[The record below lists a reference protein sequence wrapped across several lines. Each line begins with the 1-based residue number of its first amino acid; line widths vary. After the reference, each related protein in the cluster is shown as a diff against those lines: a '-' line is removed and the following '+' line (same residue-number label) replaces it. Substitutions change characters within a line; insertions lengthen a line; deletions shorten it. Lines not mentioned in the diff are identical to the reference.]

1 MKHKSGLIGFS
12 YLGGL
17 VCAAFFNHSLVFV
30 PASVFLAVTLIL
42 LLFGKR
48 FTAVIFFTAFI
59 SVCAYGIYTVTVYLP
74 AAALDG
80 KTADIS
86 GEITEINRFSGDTA
100 SYVIKTNIDG
110 INTYITVFA
119 SDNGGKTG
127 DNISFRGKISLMT
140 DSTLFSAKSFYKSKG
155 VFLTAAPK
163 GDVVIY
169 SGNVSIKGIICG
181 YSEYIGERITDML
194 SGDEGGLIKAMFL
207 GDKSGLSDYLSYNIQ
222 RAGVSHF
229 TAVSGMHLTVI
240 THIILLIVSTAALKR
255 RRYFKFGVL
264 MLLILIFTVFFKMSV
279 SVVRSGIMLILY
291 YGSEA
296 FMRKSSPINS
306 MGFAAFIITL
316 FNPYACTDPAL
327 LLTLAGTFG
336 VGVVSPVICGFLP
349 KRDRFYGLKSGF
361 AASLCAVLCT
371 FPLSCIFFGGFSSV
385 GVLTNL
391 LIYPLALLAILCTAL
406 FAAATGGIDGGLM
419 FIAGLCAKGMILI
432 INFFGELKYSYF
444 KISYGFIAPIAF
456 AAVLFAVVVYKR
468 FYSVK
473 RTLMA
478 VVLSM
483 AIVLSMSAGC
493 TLYYRE
499 KSVIAMYSDGDNACV
514 IIKRGGNMLAV
525 LTDDTQRLT
534 EKVRQYAKESFID
547 ELSAVCLLNSGNNNI
562 DAFKT
567 VPCAEFIPPD
577 TEKEIWGDG
586 ITITA
591 ADGECKISING
602 FSVTVSPASEPKDDM
617 IAILYGYKKD
627 IPKLSGLTF
636 CSCKRNVPENDEF
649 YNFYYNNAEYIIT
662 DKGHLQPI

>member
-17 VCAAFFNHSLVFV
+17 VCAAFFNHSLVFI
-30 PASVFLAVTLIL
+30 PAAVFLAASLIL
-42 LLFGKR
+42 LLLGKR
-48 FTAVIFFTAFI
+48 FIAVIFFTAFL
-59 SVCAYGIYTVTVYLP
+59 SVCAYGIYTAAVYLP

-100 SYVIKTNIDG
+100 SYVIKTKIG
-110 INTYITVFA
+110 GRNTYITVFA
-119 SDNGGKTG
+119 SDNGGKIG
-127 DNISFRGKISLMT
+127 DNISFRGKVSLMT
-140 DSTLFSAKSFYKSKG
+140 DSTVFSAKSFYKSKG

-163 GDVVIY
+163 GDVVIN
-169 SGNVSIKGIICG
+169 SGTVSIKGIICG
-181 YSEYIGERITDML
+181 YSEYIGERISDML

-207 GDKSGLSDYLSYNIQ
+207 GDKSGLSDYLSYNIK
-222 RAGVSHF
+222 RAGISHF
-229 TAVSGMHLTVI
+229 TAVSGMHLTII
-240 THIILLIVSTAALKR
+240 THIILLIISTAALKR

-306 MGFAAFIITL
+306 MGFAALIITL

-327 LLTLAGTFG
+327 LLSLAGTFG
-336 VGVVSPVICGFLP
+336 VSVAAPVICGLLP
-349 KRDRFYGLKSGF
+349 KRDRFYGLKSGIV
-361 AASLCAVLCT
+361 ASLCAVLCT
-371 FPLSCIFFGGFSSV
+371 FPLSFIFFGGFSTV

-391 LIYPLALLAILCTAL
+391 LIYPLALPAILCTAL
-406 FAAATGGIDGGLM
+406 FAATGGISGGLM

-432 INFFGELKYSYF
+432 INFLGELKYSYF

-468 FYSVK
+468 FYSIK

-478 VVLSM
+478 VVLSI
-483 AIVLSMSAGC
+483 AILLSMSAGC
-493 TLYYRE
+493 MLYDRE
-499 KSVIAMYSDGDNACV
+499 KGVIAMYSDGNDACV
-514 IIKRGGNMLAV
+514 IIKRGGNILAV

-547 ELSAVCLLNSGNNNI
+547 ELSAVCLLNSSNNN
-562 DAFKT
+562 DALKGLSY
-567 VPCAEFIPPD
+567 AEFIPPD

-586 ITITA
+586 ITMTVTK
-591 ADGECKISING
+591 GKCKISIDG
-602 FSVTVSPASEPKDDM
+602 FSVTVSHVSQPKDDM
-617 IAILYGYKKD
+617 IAILYGYKQD

-636 CSCKRNVPENDEF
+636 CSCKRNVPENNEF
-649 YNFYYNNAEYIIT
+649 YNFYYNSAEYIIT